1 MKTLAII
8 VNYHASGFIPE
19 AVASVLNSPA
29 LGRVQ
34 IVIVDNSADIDEA
47 QRLRNCFSHVPDVEL
62 LIASENLGFGGAC
75 NWAFSLCDSDM
86 VLLLNPDA
94 YLRDGCLPSLQKLL
108 MSSDR
113 IGAVGPQIFW
123 DKRCEFLLPP
133 SYPPL
138 LHWIQPLLS
147 IGTSSLGTNMISAL
161 WRRFAV
167 YVWQSLK
174 PVRVTG
180 LSGGHVLL
188 KTSAVRKAG
197 GLFDPRFFLYYE
209 DTDLCIRLRQ
219 CGYQLWVEPGA
230 GVVHH
235 YDQCDQKNWVK
246 KRNLMMESYRLFM
259 MKHCKGWKA
268 IPHKLAKYFPCYS
281 PPAINAS
288 VQFDKPFSIEI
299 PASLKKGWLFEWSPN
314 SNFIPAAGKF
324 GAGSHFVFSPDNWQL
339 LSPGQYFGRIGSP
352 GYIRTQ
358 QQCFIWEKVSAERS
372 CQQ

>member
-1 MKTLAII
+1 MKILAII
-8 VNYHASGFIPE
+8 VNYHASGFISE
-19 AVASVLNSPA
+19 SVASVLNSA
-29 LGRVQ
+29 ASGHVQ

-47 QRLRNCFSHVPDVEL
+47 QRLRNCFSHAPDVEL
-62 LIASENLGFGGAC
+62 LIAPGNLGFGGAC
-75 NWAFSLCDSDM
+75 NWAFNRFDSDM

-94 YLRDGCLPSLQKLL
+94 YLRGGCLPSLQKLL

-147 IGTSSLGTNMISAL
+147 IGVSPFGMNMISAL

-167 YVWQSLK
+167 HVWRSAR
-174 PVRVTG
+174 PVRVPG

-246 KRNLMMESYRLFM
+246 KRDLMMESHRIFM

-268 IPHKLAKYFPCYS
+268 IPHKLAKHFPCYS
-281 PPAINAS
+281 PPAINVSA
-288 VQFDKPFSIEI
+288 QFDKPFSIEI
-299 PASLKKGWLFEWSPN
+299 SESLKKGWLFEWSPN
-314 SNFIPAAGKF
+314 LNFIPSAGKF
-324 GAGSHFVFSPDNWQL
+324 GTGSRFVFSPDNWQL
-339 LSPGQYFGRIGSP
+339 LSPGRYFGRIGSP
-352 GYIRTQ
+352 MGVRT
-358 QQCFIWEKVSAERS
+358 QQCFIWEKISAERS